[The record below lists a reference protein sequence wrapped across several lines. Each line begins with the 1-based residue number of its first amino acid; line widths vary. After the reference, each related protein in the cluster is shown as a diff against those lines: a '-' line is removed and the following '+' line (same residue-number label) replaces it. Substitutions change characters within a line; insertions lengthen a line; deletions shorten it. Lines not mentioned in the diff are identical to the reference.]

1 MTKKLLIG
9 ASVLA
14 LSVLGATGAWANPQN
29 VFSSGTTTTVASSA
43 VAAGGNATS
52 ESFNSQENA
61 VSNQTL
67 TANAVGVDLAG
78 VSIPVLSGNATI
90 SSVTNNSG
98 ITNTAANSG
107 TASVS
112 QQATSLAAIGT
123 VNIAH

>member
-14 LSVLGATGAWANPQN
+14 LSALGATGAWANPQN
-29 VFSSGTTTTVASSA
+29 VFSTGNTTTVVSSA
-43 VAAGGNATS
+43 ASVIGNATS

-67 TANAVGVDLAG
+67 TANAIGVDLAG
-78 VSIPVLSGNATI
+78 VSIPILSGNATI
-90 SSVTNNSG
+90 NTVTNNSG

-107 TASVS
+107 TASVA